1 MKTTAIRMV
10 RDLPGKLKHLSAK
23 GFVRNVAMI
32 ATGAA
37 IAQALT
43 LLVAPLL
50 TRMFSPEAFGL
61 LGLFMAVAGVI
72 GPSAALRYE
81 LAIPIARS
89 ERMANALLHLCLM
102 VTAIMAAISGMI
114 AMILAH
120 HIGSLLDAPALAPYL
135 LLLPF
140 HVFAM
145 GAFLALS
152 QWAVRRQY
160 FSLLARNPLTR
171 AVATIA
177 VQLGAGLAALGQGWL
192 IIGFFVGH
200 AAAALGLASRLVRRE
215 AQALRTP
222 RHLRASLFTA
232 ARRFRRF
239 PAFAAPQET
248 INALSQQLPNL
259 VLAAFF
265 GPAIVGLYWL
275 TLRVL
280 QAPAQL
286 VGQSVRQVFYQRIC
300 DLLNRGEAPLPLMA
314 KTTIVLVLIGAP
326 AFLPVIAF
334 GPTVF
339 SFVFGEEWRDA
350 GEFARWVALW
360 SWVGFANVPAV
371 CGLQAM
377 GAQKALLLWEIAL
390 FIFRNGGLLFF
401 AIEGQPEAAIA
412 AFALISMAFNI
423 LVVGIAFHRARNFR
437 QSPERDDT
445 SHDAV

>member
-1 MKTTAIRMV
+1 
-10 RDLPGKLKHLSAK
+10 
-23 GFVRNVAMI
+23 MI

-200 AAAALGLASRLVRRE
+200 AAAARR
-215 AQALRTP
+215 A
-222 RHLRASLFTA
+222 
-232 ARRFRRF
+232 
-239 PAFAAPQET
+239 
-248 INALSQQLPNL
+248 
-259 VLAAFF
+259 
-265 GPAIVGLYWL
+265 
-275 TLRVL
+275 
-280 QAPAQL
+280 
-286 VGQSVRQVFYQRIC
+286 C
-300 DLLNRGEAPLPLMA
+300 
-314 KTTIVLVLIGAP
+314 
-326 AFLPVIAF
+326 
-334 GPTVF
+334 
-339 SFVFGEEWRDA
+339 
-350 GEFARWVALW
+350 
-360 SWVGFANVPAV
+360 
-371 CGLQAM
+371 
-377 GAQKALLLWEIAL
+377 
-390 FIFRNGGLLFF
+390 
-401 AIEGQPEAAIA
+401 
-412 AFALISMAFNI
+412 
-423 LVVGIAFHRARNFR
+423 
-437 QSPERDDT
+437 
-445 SHDAV
+445 